1 VCAREEGDT
10 VASNSGIGFLLVFGL
25 LAVGAASDPACGS
38 GATTDPGSGSESNED
53 FSFEPEVST
62 GGAESGDG
70 SEDPSD
76 HDFSFEP
83 EADAGSSP

>member
-10 VASNSGIGFLLVFGL
+10 VASNSGITFLVVIGL
-25 LAVGAASDPACGS
+25 LALGSASDSGCGS
-38 GATTDPGSGSESNED
+38 GATTDSGTGSESNED

-62 GGAESGDG
+62 GGAESG
-70 SEDPSD
+70 SPSGAD
-76 HDFSFEP
+76 DDFSFEP

>member
-10 VASNSGIGFLLVFGL
+10 VASNSGITFLVVFGL
-25 LAVGAASDPACGS
+25 LALGSASDPGCGS
-38 GATTDPGSGSESNED
+38 DATTDSGTVSESNED

>member
-1 VCAREEGDT
+1 MAP
-10 VASNSGIGFLLVFGL
+10 NSGISFLVVIGL
-25 LAVGAASDPACGS
+25 LALGSASDSGCVS
-38 GATTDPGSGSESNED
+38 GATTDSGTGSESNED

-70 SEDPSD
+70 SGSPSGAD
-76 HDFSFEP
+76 DDFSFEP